1 LISFLKPKE
10 RKSEQDVEG
19 RMKNKRERNEQQR
32 MGFIVMIVRRMQLKK
47 EKKKKDGAPEKC
59 VVS

>member
-1 LISFLKPKE
+1 
-10 RKSEQDVEG
+10 
-19 RMKNKRERNEQQR
+19 

-59 VVS
+59 VDVVS